1 MCMEMSRV
9 NLKFLCIVL
18 LVTTVAKITKVHL
31 CLRWNAEI
39 VGVYW
44 HAQRYWILKFNGLFF
59 VRWYVE
65 FCLQVVK
72 LSYIKLICNILGI
85 TPFYANHLL
94 KQNLYFK
101 WKGVKSIGVLTNC
114 QCIHVRNKTLSC
126 GPNHNEKFGHAFVA
140 RMSQHIHKEA
150 LSSYCRAILSE
161 YHSIWPFLKQI
172 PVTKCLSVSRRVF
185 FCYFLSREMNR
196 LLNILCQIWGV
207 RFQSYQVS

>member
-85 TPFYANHLL
+85 TPFYAKHLL

-101 WKGVKSIGVLTNC
+101 WKGFKSIGVLTNC
-114 QCIHVRNKTLSC
+114 QCIHVRNKLCLADQIIMKSSGMHSSPECLNTYTRKLFLLIAVHFSVNTTL
-126 GPNHNEKFGHAFVA
+126 FD
-140 RMSQHIHKEA
+140 
-150 LSSYCRAILSE
+150 
-161 YHSIWPFLKQI
+161 PF
-172 PVTKCLSVSRRVF
+172 
-185 FCYFLSREMNR
+185 
-196 LLNILCQIWGV
+196 
-207 RFQSYQVS
+207 